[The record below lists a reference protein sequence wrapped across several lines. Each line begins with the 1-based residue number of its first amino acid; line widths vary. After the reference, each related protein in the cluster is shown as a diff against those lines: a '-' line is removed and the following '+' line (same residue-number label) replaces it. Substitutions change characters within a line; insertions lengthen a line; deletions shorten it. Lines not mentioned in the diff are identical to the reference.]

1 VGYETVAVN
10 KQATNNEDLLQLA
23 IKAAKDGQKDGA
35 KVMFRQ
41 VYSRDK
47 RNETAMMWLAK
58 LAKSQK
64 ERVLWLNRVLA
75 VNSDNEAA
83 KQALERINYK
93 RAASNNRTILLFGA
107 VAFVMIVITIAI
119 IVVVIS

>member
-23 IKAAKDGQKDGA
+23 IKAAKGGQKDGA

-93 RAASNNRTILLFGA
+93 RAASDNRIMLLFGA

-119 IVVVIS
+119 IVVAIS